1 MQVFGIV
8 GWKNNGKTT
17 LVEGLISNLTQRG
30 YKVAS
35 IKHAHHDLDLDEP
48 GRDSY
53 RHRVAGTTQTML
65 ATGKRWT
72 LMHEYR
78 DQPEAPLEQL
88 LQAFAPCDLVIVEGY
103 KQGPHDKLEVVRQ
116 PNERGL
122 LAHQVPNIKAIATD
136 LDNLQADVPL
146 LDINDID
153 HIADWILQH
162 TGLLKSAEEATG
174 NNPNDCYSS
183 SQNLLAT
190 EAVWQAMQNLTQ
202 PHGRQQQRPL
212 DECHNLV
219 LADNIISTFDS
230 PRFDNVAVDG
240 WALCYAD
247 LQAHHYCLPIMA
259 GVANAGVSQHI
270 ELQPG
275 HCLRVFTG
283 ARMPAGADT
292 VVMQEDVQPQSDKI
306 QFAPATKANTNWRP
320 RGEDVRQGDI
330 ILTQG
335 RTVRPQDIGLAAA
348 TGNTRL
354 PVYMPVKV
362 ALFSTGDEVYEIG
375 SELPEDGIY
384 DVNRHLLKA
393 LYQDLRCQVT
403 DLGIIADD
411 YDSLYQALSQAAQE
425 HDLIITSGGA
435 STGDHDHIAQVLAA
449 LGEVHAWRVAI
460 KPGRPLAFG
469 TLNAGQ
475 TLFLGLPGNPVAA
488 NVCSLMFGAPLVQAL
503 AGSPW
508 QKPASYPQTLG
519 FAINKKAGRREW
531 IRVFRQVQEDGSV
544 LLKRSAAH
552 GSGILTSM
560 TKADGLV
567 EVDEDTRFLPAGSS
581 VNFIPFSVF
590 GISS

>member
-17 LVEGLISNLTQRG
+17 LVERLISNLTQRG

-35 IKHAHHDLDLDEP
+35 VKHAHHDVDLDEP

-53 RHRVAGTTQTML
+53 RHRAAGASETML
-65 ATGKRWT
+65 ATGKRWA

-103 KQGPHDKLEVVRQ
+103 KQGSHNKLEAVRQ
-116 PNERGL
+116 PNKRGL

-136 LDNLQADVPL
+136 LDGIQADVPL

-153 HIADWILQH
+153 QIADWILQH
-162 TGLLKSAEEATG
+162 TGLLKKSAEMTASP
-174 NNPNDCYSS
+174 PNDCYNT
-183 SQNLLAT
+183 SQNLLPAQ
-190 EAVWQAMQNLTQ
+190 AVWDAMQRLAQ

-212 DECHNLV
+212 GDCHNLV
-219 LADNIISTFDS
+219 LADHIISHFDS

-240 WALCYAD
+240 WALRHAD
-247 LQAHHYCLPIMA
+247 LAPNNYCLPMMPGA
-259 GVANAGVSQHI
+259 ANAGASQHI
-270 ELQPG
+270 ALQPG

-283 ARMPAGADT
+283 ARMPTNADT
-292 VVMQEDVQPQSDKI
+292 IVMQEDVHMHNGKLEFHPN
-306 QFAPATKANTNWRP
+306 TKANSNWRP
-320 RGEDVRQGDI
+320 RGEDVRKGDI

-335 RTVRPQDIGLAAA
+335 QTIRPQDIGLAAA

-393 LYQDLRCQVT
+393 LYQDLQCQVT
-403 DLGIIADD
+403 DLGIIADN
-411 YDSLYQALSQAAQE
+411 YDSLYQALDQAAQE

-469 TLNAGQ
+469 TLNSGQ
-475 TLFLGLPGNPVAA
+475 ALFLGLPGNPVAA
-488 NVCSLMFGAPLVQAL
+488 NVCSLMFGAPLVKAL
-503 AGSPW
+503 AGNPW
-508 QKPASYPQTLG
+508 QKPISYPQTLG
-519 FAINKKAGRREW
+519 FTINKKVGRREW
-531 IRVFRQVQEDGSV
+531 IRVFREVQEDGSI

-560 TKADGLV
+560 TKAQGLV
-567 EVDEDTRFLPAGSS
+567 EVSEQTTHIAQGSQ
-581 VNFIPFSVF
+581 VDYIPFTQF
-590 GISS
+590 GIQA